1 MVGSRRHSLQGA
13 TKGAR
18 GESRVVVDERV
29 DEEAVT
35 VRAEMMVT
43 VEAMVKVMPAA
54 QMVRVTL
61 AAVESRAVEAVE
73 VEMAVA

>member
-1 MVGSRRHSLQGA
+1 M
-13 TKGAR
+13 
-18 GESRVVVDERV
+18 VVDERV